1 MLAYSSVGKIGEGSG
16 QELES
21 CVLVVLSF
29 SGLLGMYLK
38 ESLLTVRI

>member
-1 MLAYSSVGKIGEGSG
+1 MPAYSSMGKIGEGSG

-21 CVLVVLSF
+21 CVPVILSF

-38 ESLLTVRI
+38 ESLLNVRI